1 MKSMT
6 SFARAAFSLNG
17 SEYSLEIRSVN
28 SRYRE
33 FSFRAPSPI
42 RELEDRIRAV
52 VAERVHRGRVQMN
65 VSRDASSNQ
74 AVDVDVNLELARKY
88 NDAIVRMKHEIGIGG
103 EVDVSLL
110 SSLPELFSI
119 RWPKADEEEVWLQFE
134 KVLQG
139 ALDSFIEMRAGEGKF
154 LKEDLSQRIKDIDS
168 FITETEGLKDSGL
181 ETYATRLN
189 DRVKQLTNGM
199 ELDEQRLMMEIAVMA
214 ERSDITEE
222 LVRTRS
228 HLKLFNTTMNNK
240 EPIGRK
246 LEFIVQELNRE
257 INTISSKANSI
268 EISQLMVNAKSELEK
283 IREQI
288 QNIE

>member
-6 SFARAAFSLNG
+6 AFARSAFALNG

-33 FSFRAPSPI
+33 FSFRAPSPL
-42 RELEDRIRAV
+42 RELEDRVRNVISQRI
-52 VAERVHRGRVQMN
+52 HRGRIQMN
-65 VSRDASSNQ
+65 VSRDASSSQ
-74 AVDVDVNLELARKY
+74 TVDVDVNLDLARKY
-88 NDAIVRMKHEIGIGG
+88 NDALHQIKSEVGVQG
-103 EVDVSLL
+103 EVNISVL
-110 SSLPELFSI
+110 SGLPELFSI
-119 RWPKADEEEVWLQFE
+119 RWPKADEEEIWRQFE
-134 KVLQG
+134 QVLKD
-139 ALDSFIEMRAGEGKF
+139 ALDSFIEMRAGEGRF
-154 LKEDLSQRIKDIDS
+154 LKEDLVKRIKDIES
-168 FITETEGLKDSGL
+168 FINQTEQLKDGVL
-181 ETYATRLN
+181 ETYALRLTE
-189 DRVKQLTNGM
+189 RVKQLTNGM
-199 ELDEQRLMMEIAVMA
+199 ELDEQRLLMEIAVMA

-228 HLKLFNTTMNNK
+228 HLELFNATLANK
-240 EPIGRK
+240 GPIGRK

-257 INTISSKANSI
+257 INTISSKANNV